1 MRQKSFE
8 ALPLRKDSK
17 LGPGDK
23 KISIQVWRHEDLN
36 MDVTIAPDGTITY
49 PLVGQI
55 NVEGQNYTRLV
66 TTLTRAITE
75 YYSDPQVTVNI
86 LEIKNQKVLV
96 VGEVSTPS
104 VLQLSNQMSILEAL
118 TITGGISPSAKTN
131 NVLLIRG
138 GVESPSLYT
147 IDVESIYSIGNT
159 EQMVYLQKGD
169 IIVVPARTITNL
181 SRYFRDVQSMLAPF
195 VAGSAI
201 FPKRSLWRRP
211 GALLPSCS
219 RCPLG
224 SFGALKALVVILD
237 ALAFTVSLW
246 LAYICFGTLHGDVV
260 LELQLSWSQLWTLNR
275 VMPPGI
281 LLLLTWFGA
290 MRHFQLY
297 NPLG

>member
-1 MRQKSFE
+1 MQLLHTFTTLGLAV
-8 ALPLRKDSK
+8 ALGCAKTPEVPNISNAPEELRSAPTPEEFK
-17 LGPGDK
+17 LGPGDR
-23 KISIQVWRHEDLN
+23 ISIQVWRHEDLN

-55 NVEGQNYTRLV
+55 NVEGQNYTELV
-66 TTLTRAITE
+66 TTLTQAITE

-118 TITGGISPSAKTN
+118 TITGGINPSAKTN

-201 FPKRSLWRRP
+201 FRNAVSG
-211 GALLPSCS
+211 GAQ
-219 RCPLG
+219 
-224 SFGALKALVVILD
+224 
-237 ALAFTVSLW
+237 
-246 LAYICFGTLHGDVV
+246 GTSSV
-260 LELQLSWSQLWTLNR
+260 LQ
-275 VMPPGI
+275 
-281 LLLLTWFGA
+281 
-290 MRHFQLY
+290 
-297 NPLG
+297 